1 MQNIGIPS
9 LVKQK
14 PGPVANGWLNA
25 FTSQSDQ
32 VAIRGQTVEIWAKR
46 KNLPNTFLR
55 RPKNGKHLYFFR
67 TKGRIKHNLYD
78 IFIWIMAL
86 ALSIFNLFD
95 IFPPVDRLN
104 SVWDLLKGRNVW
116 MGRQMMPELRRT
128 IAIFDFFNAAH
139 SANSQYVCL
148 QCTHVERWL
157 HCQAFWYGGVA
168 KSNFSLVTASMSFC
182 QLQENFHPLKF
193 GFHCLL

>member
-67 TKGRIKHNLYD
+67 TKGRIKHGWMDGWIYPSIHFFRTKGRIKHNLYD

-104 SVWDLLKGRNVW
+104 SVGVLLKGRNVW

-139 SANSQYVCL
+139 SANSQCVHSMHTYWAL
-148 QCTHVERWL
+148 AAL
-157 HCQAFWYGGVA
+157 PGVLIWRRC
-168 KSNFSLVTASMSFC
+168 K
-182 QLQENFHPLKF
+182 K
-193 GFHCLL
+193 

>member
-46 KNLPNTFLR
+46 KNLPSTFLSP
-55 RPKNGKHLYFFR
+55 PKIGKHLSFPR
-67 TKGRIKHNLYD
+67 TEGRLKHNIYD

-86 ALSIFNLFD
+86 ALNIFNLFD
-95 IFPPVDRLN
+95 IF
-104 SVWDLLKGRNVW
+104 
-116 MGRQMMPELRRT
+116 
-128 IAIFDFFNAAH
+128 
-139 SANSQYVCL
+139 
-148 QCTHVERWL
+148 L
-157 HCQAFWYGGVA
+157 H
-168 KSNFSLVTASMSFC
+168 
-182 QLQENFHPLKF
+182 QLTD
-193 GFHCLL
+193 

>member
-104 SVWDLLKGRNVW
+104 SVGVSKVGMSEWEGKWCLNWDALLQYLTFSMRLIQPTLN
-116 MGRQMMPELRRT
+116 MC
-128 IAIFDFFNAAH
+128 AFNAHMLSVDCIARRFDKE
-139 SANSQYVCL
+139 AL
-148 QCTHVERWL
+148 Q
-157 HCQAFWYGGVA
+157 
-168 KSNFSLVTASMSFC
+168 
-182 QLQENFHPLKF
+182 
-193 GFHCLL
+193 

>member
-104 SVWDLLKGRNVW
+104 SVGVLHKGRNVW

-139 SANSQYVCL
+139 SANSQCVHSMHTYWAL
-148 QCTHVERWL
+148 AAL
-157 HCQAFWYGGVA
+157 PGVLIWRRC
-168 KSNFSLVTASMSFC
+168 K
-182 QLQENFHPLKF
+182 K
-193 GFHCLL
+193 